1 MKLKYFSGLIL
12 LVSVF
17 SFAQNQQL
25 DSTLVDLSNPNAT
38 IYTHLHFLQSDSY
51 QPNLAAKTIYGL
63 SNNAAAEKAIRIK
76 KVLDGKG
83 LLVNFDK
90 VPINAN
96 HIDSVGYTAYNRYV
110 LFPDRMPEIYVEK
123 IENKWYYSQETVS
136 KIDDLYATVYPWY
149 IEKIQDII
157 PVAGHGK
164 VFSIEVW
171 QYVAVL
177 LLIVFAVIVFII
189 IRRITYYILKKVQL
203 QITKNTSFEVDSV
216 LRKLARP
223 IALLSAV
230 GLIDKVFP
238 SLQFSLEV
246 NSWVFLFLNIV
257 QTVFWIYVF
266 LKLVQVLVKIYDQFT
281 QNTHS
286 KLDDQLVPIVHNFLT
301 GVVVVIG
308 AFKLLALLGVD
319 TTTILAGATIGGLAF
334 ALASQDTVKNLIG
347 TIMIFV
353 DKPFHIEDWIEAG
366 EVVGTVEKV
375 GFRSTRVRAADTSVY
390 QIPNSK
396 LSEIVINNKG
406 LRLYRRYNT
415 NLGLRYDTPPELI
428 EAFVKGVRE
437 IIIAHPETRSDS
449 YNVEFTG
456 FGDSALLIMV
466 NVYFKS
472 LAWGVEQSSK
482 HRLHVAIVKLAAALG
497 VDFAFPSTTVTIEQ
511 FPDKENLA
519 PKYNTS
525 KNRIDEVIQ
534 NVLEDFSNN
543 KTNADEKRV

>member
-437 IIIAHPETRSDS
+437 IVIAHPETRSDS

-511 FPDKENLA
+511 FPDKSNLA

-525 KNRIDEVIQ
+525 KERIDSAIQ
-534 NVLEDFSNN
+534 EVLENFSE
-543 KTNADEKRV
+543 KSSDSDEKRV